1 MTTHTKIHDIPRS
14 VDAGTLPGPDNPPG
28 YPPTWPRYD
37 PYHLLGEVV
46 ARLELQGQL
55 PPESVPKDIEAA
67 VEACR
72 TLLVAL
78 GMLPVL
84 VSAVAA

>member
-1 MTTHTKIHDIPRS
+1 MTSTTVQDISRS
-14 VDAGTLPGPDNPPG
+14 AGGGTLPGSPNPPG

-46 ARLELQGQL
+46 ARFELQGQL

-72 TLLVAL
+72 ALIRAL
-78 GMLPVL
+78 GMRPVL